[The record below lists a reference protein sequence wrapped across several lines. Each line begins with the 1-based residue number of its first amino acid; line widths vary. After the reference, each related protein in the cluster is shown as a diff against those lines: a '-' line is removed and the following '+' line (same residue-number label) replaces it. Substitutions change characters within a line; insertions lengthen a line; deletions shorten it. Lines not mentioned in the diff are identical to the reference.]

1 MNDIIDKIN
10 HLHRE
15 FNEYI
20 EKIYRQYEILI
31 ADYMII
37 SGYKPGEVIQLN
49 IPVVIEDIEAKL
61 DTFTSNPHD
70 LNHRDEIDH
79 DSYLIN
85 LNFPNI
91 WSYMDKQYIGWRL
104 NRDKGDVIVEI
115 NYILKLTDNIN
126 KTVTLTIKK
135 NNNQLPEQKS
145 FLLSEA
151 AEREYGTILKETNF
165 SELHAIL
172 TDIYLP
178 VSLPDIFQ
186 KFIQQKEGVD

>member
-1 MNDIIDKIN
+1 MNDIIDKIK
-10 HLHRE
+10 HLHKE

-20 EKIYRQYEILI
+20 KNIYRQYEILI

-37 SGYKPGEVIQLN
+37 SGYKPGEVIQLS
-49 IPVVIEDIEAKL
+49 IPVVIEDIEAKFDNL
-61 DTFTSNPHD
+61 TSNPHD
-70 LNHRDEIDH
+70 IKHPDGIDH
-79 DSYLIN
+79 DSYLID

-91 WSYMDKQYIGWRL
+91 WNYMDKQYIDWRL

-126 KTVTLTIKK
+126 KTVTLTIKE
-135 NNNQLPEQKS
+135 NNTQIPEQKKS
-145 FLLSEA
+145 LLYEA
-151 AEREYGTILKETNF
+151 AEREYGTILKETKF